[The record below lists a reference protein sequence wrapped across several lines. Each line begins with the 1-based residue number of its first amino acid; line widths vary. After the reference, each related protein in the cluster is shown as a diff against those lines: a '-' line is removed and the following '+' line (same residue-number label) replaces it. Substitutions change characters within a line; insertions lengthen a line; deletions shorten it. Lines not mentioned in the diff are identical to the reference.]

1 MLLRFLKSASALYQ
15 SPRRR
20 RARARLREGV
30 AAYVC
35 ADRPRAMERCERS
48 LESDASYAD
57 AWYWRAVLWL
67 MDGDNTRA
75 LECLERALQLVP
87 GSEPYLCAKGD
98 ALLLDKRE
106 QEALD
111 VFARALSEGDASPDQ
126 RESTPALR
134 AHPVWLKHLSSVTM
148 PRPRAEY
155 ACAQG
160 LPSLR
165 LEHVAASHYS
175 NYAALLANSSRIG
188 KAIEFFERA
197 AAEDPEFPFPHAA
210 LALIHTLNRNCSQA
224 VAHALAAKR
233 AGVEVLPDC
242 NDLCLLDAALALG
255 QRPGELDDFL
265 DWTPLWSS
273 DPESALASLPKVDES
288 SFVPPVRSPLT
299 CFIACDVRY
308 FVEHAQ
314 ALIWSIHDHCAHAGV
329 HVHFFAAP
337 GEAGAAF
344 EALRRQAAPLAMHA
358 SYESVDFERYGGRAR
373 YCAHARYGRLYQW
386 VMANE
391 GRVALLDADS
401 LVRGDL
407 VAATQGLG
415 DIALV
420 YAVDEPI
427 WHRVLSGFSTYRP
440 SAQSRRFLGRMAGL
454 AALNL
459 TGGRARYSLD
469 QTALYVCATLAR
481 ADGTPIDTL
490 PLEYCDTTFQDHSL
504 VWSVT
509 QSKQLAGRFQE
520 LKSRILQRDGEEG
533 LVLSGQ
539 R

>member
-1 MLLRFLKSASALYQ
+1 M
-15 SPRRR
+15 RRGPP
-20 RARARLREGV
+20 L
-30 AAYVC
+30 
-35 ADRPRAMERCERS
+35 P
-48 LESDASYAD
+48 
-57 AWYWRAVLWL
+57 
-67 MDGDNTRA
+67 
-75 LECLERALQLVP
+75 
-87 GSEPYLCAKGD
+87 
-98 ALLLDKRE
+98 LLLL
-106 QEALD
+106 AAAFL
-111 VFARALSEGDASPDQ
+111 VAPL
-126 RESTPALR
+126 
-134 AHPVWLKHLSSVTM
+134 V
-148 PRPRAEY
+148 
-155 ACAQG
+155 
-160 LPSLR
+160 LPSFYITLANYIGLASIVALGLVLITGIGGLTSFGQAAFVGLGAYTTGFLTTAYGLSPWLTLPIGLALTAVVTLPLGLITLR
-165 LEHVAASHYS
+165 LSGHYLPIGTIAWS
-175 NYAALLANSSRIG
+175 ISLYYLFANLEGLGGYNGMSGVPPLAIGGHELNSGADFYYLIWSVM
-188 KAIEFFERA
+188 A
-197 AAEDPEFPFPHAA
+197 AA
-210 LALIHTLNRNCSQA
+210 LATVHNLLDSRPGRAVRSLRGGGVMAESFGIDTAAVKLVIFLYAGLLAALSGWLYAHFMRYVNPTPFGLNASIEYLFMA
-224 VAHALAAKR
+224 VAGGASSIWGAIVGAGLLTLLKYWLQDLIPKLIGRTGQFEIIVFGILMVLLFQHAR
-233 AGVEVLPDC
+233 QGVV
-242 NDLCLLDAALALG
+242 
-255 QRPGELDDFL
+255 
-265 DWTPLWSS
+265 PLVARRYLKPRRVS
-273 DPESALASLPKVDES
+273 
-288 SFVPPVRSPLT
+288 VP
-299 CFIACDVRY
+299 
-308 FVEHAQ
+308 
-314 ALIWSIHDHCAHAGV
+314 
-329 HVHFFAAP
+329 
-337 GEAGAAF
+337 
-344 EALRRQAAPLAMHA
+344 RQAAPLAMHA